1 MSFLDGDD
9 WAAVDLLFFLPP
21 PDDDDEDDVVVGLS
35 LSDLRRC
42 ISSHIFSIDSFF
54 DLIWWWAIPVSICC

>member
-21 PDDDDEDDVVVGLS
+21 PDDDEDVVGLS

-54 DLIWWWAIPVSICC
+54 DRIWL

>member
-21 PDDDDEDDVVVGLS
+21 PDDDDVDDDDDVVGLS

-54 DLIWWWAIPVSICC
+54 DRIWW

>member
-21 PDDDDEDDVVVGLS
+21 PDDDEDVVGLS

-54 DLIWWWAIPVSICC
+54 DRIWWWVNSRR